1 MSGRKRAL
9 RVFSLLAIAV
19 ATGQGVEHIR
29 DSNRAMASVDTA
41 DPAPS
46 TDDGLTGL
54 RGVTMVAATTEPGA
68 NSKCGVSITLAAAP
82 SAMID
87 VDLSAPCARGERVVI
102 RYSDISFTA
111 MTGADGT
118 LEMQLP
124 ALEAETLVA
133 AYFEGSAIAL
143 GKITVPDA
151 AAHTRLGVEMPYPAR
166 FALRAREGDMLYVG
180 GAGAQPP
187 YSRSPIRTLGAVNGS
202 DRIVAQVY
210 TFPSQD
216 LNASDLSVELRI
228 TEDTCGQTLP
238 LTAVLSSNGRLSKV
252 EHSVAVP
259 LCGTSGDILV
269 LKNLL
274 RDLRVAARN

>member
-1 MSGRKRAL
+1 MRGRKRAL

-29 DSNRAMASVDTA
+29 NANPAMASAEAA
-41 DPAPS
+41 DPSVPA
-46 TDDGLTGL
+46 DDGLTGL
-54 RGVTMVAATTEPGA
+54 RGVTMVAATTDPGH
-68 NSKCGVSITLAAAP
+68 NSKCGVSIALAAAP

-124 ALEAETLVA
+124 ALETETLVA

-143 GKITVPDA
+143 GKVAVPDA
-151 AAHTRLGVEMPYPAR
+151 VAYTRLGVEMPYPAR
-166 FALRAREGDMLYVG
+166 FALRAQEGDMLYVG

-187 YSRSPIRTLGAVNGS
+187 YSRSPIRTLGAMNGS

-210 TFPSQD
+210 TYSSQD
-216 LNASDLSVELRI
+216 LKAGDLSVELRI

-238 LTAVLSSNGRLSKV
+238 LRAVLSSEGRLTKV

-274 RDLRVAARN
+274 HDLRLASRN